1 MITNLRMDLFEAL
14 LSTVHHSYLIVQHE
28 GTATVALARVA
39 AAVSVARAEED
50 LGDGLEV
57 GLVAV
62 LVGPHQDGHAA
73 QDVNLKYFLCKMKYF
88 PRQLVCADLVT
99 VVVGGAPAQRH
110 GQGVGEGLLG
120 VAAGGQTQGLD
131 IPGHITAVTRW
142 PGAGTSLLGE
152 GDRPLEGEH
161 RNVVV
166 EPVGSEVGVG
176 HDSLHL

>member
-28 GTATVALARVA
+28 GAATVALARVA

-88 PRQLVCADLVT
+88 CPPDCLC
-99 VVVGGAPAQRH
+99 
-110 GQGVGEGLLG
+110 
-120 VAAGGQTQGLD
+120 
-131 IPGHITAVTRW
+131 
-142 PGAGTSLLGE
+142 
-152 GDRPLEGEH
+152 
-161 RNVVV
+161 
-166 EPVGSEVGVG
+166 
-176 HDSLHL
+176 